1 MYYEDF
7 RLGDVFPI
15 EQVVIEKEKMMA
27 FAKEYDPLPNH
38 TDEAYAKATHFGDLI
53 APGVMT
59 FMTIWTKFLEQD
71 VFGTELIAGKSTKI
85 EWTRPVYAKDVLT
98 SSAQVTALGKRSARN
113 GVVEITVTA
122 YNQHG
127 MLVLKDVTEVVVKR
141 RPDSQ

>member
-1 MYYEDF
+1 
-7 RLGDVFPI
+7 
-15 EQVVIEKEKMMA
+15 
-27 FAKEYDPLPNH
+27 
-38 TDEAYAKATHFGDLI
+38 
-53 APGVMT
+53 MT

>member
-27 FAKEYDPLPNH
+27 FAKEYDPLPIH